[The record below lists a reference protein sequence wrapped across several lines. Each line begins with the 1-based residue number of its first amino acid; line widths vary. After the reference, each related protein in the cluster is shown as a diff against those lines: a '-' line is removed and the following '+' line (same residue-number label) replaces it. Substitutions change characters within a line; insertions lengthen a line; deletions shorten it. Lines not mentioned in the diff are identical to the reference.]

1 MSFYGTLKNP
11 VKYETYFSSA
21 KFTTICCQ
29 VFSEF
34 LLGVY
39 AGIYQR
45 ALVDESGM
53 MRTQMEMHN
62 RSENAC
68 SASDSLYDATP

>member
-1 MSFYGTLKNP
+1 MKPIFRLQNLP
-11 VKYETYFSSA
+11 PFVA
-21 KFTTICCQ
+21 KF
-29 VFSEF
+29 FSEF